1 MADNAA
7 AANGK
12 GGTIGG
18 KVDMISSKFDPVYNL
33 LIFITGTKRSNLDRN
48 NSC

>member
-33 LIFITGTKRSNLDRN
+33 LIFYNRYKEIKFGQK
-48 NSC
+48 

>member
-33 LIFITGTKRSNLDRN
+33 LNIYNRYKEIKFGQK
-48 NSC
+48 